1 MATAGRKPT
10 KPALRPGG
18 DGIMF
23 GEEVHRLR
31 RERGLSLDGLSEASG
46 LSRATLS
53 HAERDLYAPSGRTV
67 DALVEV
73 LAPPERRDRLATLA
87 AETYRRLET
96 DLDGL
101 DRRRIEL
108 LVMFRRRLQWLSNEQ
123 LETIRSAVESTG

>member
-10 KPALRPGG
+10 KPAERPDGH
-18 DGIMF
+18 GIMF

-31 RERGLSLDGLSEASG
+31 RERGLSLDGLAEATG
-46 LSRATLS
+46 VSRATLS
-53 HAERDLYAPSGRTV
+53 QTERDLYAPSGRTV

-101 DRRRIEL
+101 DRERIEL
-108 LVMFRRRLQWLSNEQ
+108 LVRFRRRLQWLSPAA
-123 LETIRSAVESTG
+123 LETIRTAVESA